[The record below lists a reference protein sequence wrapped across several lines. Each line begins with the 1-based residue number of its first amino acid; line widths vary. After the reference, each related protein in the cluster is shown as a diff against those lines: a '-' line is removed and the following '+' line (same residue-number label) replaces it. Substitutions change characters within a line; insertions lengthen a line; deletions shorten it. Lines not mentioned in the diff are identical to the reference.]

1 MGLCN
6 RWGVITGIYF
16 GLNIN
21 GLYVT
26 GYFFGLHING
36 LNNRGA
42 SNRNRFLVYIKMGL
56 CSRVGRAHNR
66 NLFWFTNKWA
76 YMIGRLDN
84 FNITGIFFF
93 GLHM

>member
-1 MGLCN
+1 MEGYN
-6 RWGVITGIYF
+6 RNLFWFTYKWAYI
-16 GLNIN
+16 
-21 GLYVT
+21 T

-56 CSRVGRAHNR
+56 CSRVGRAYNR
-66 NLFWFTNKWA
+66 NLFWFTYKWA